1 MRLLPEASQH
11 KIIPR
16 KSSPPRSLE
25 GHRRHLSRLVRS
37 GHKRSPRPDS
47 SRQQTL
53 RSAHRCHRPQRGQG
67 GAAVRHGRAQRD
79 AGVDDLRTRQ
89 RQRRYIRR
97 IAGALLHPEKCERG
111 TARHSCGQRLR
122 IRAADGADESQDGA
136 AGRNAIHDVGRKV
149 LLSQFANRA
158 RDRQPEWTAHRTC
171 ARDGGRASAPQ
182 DCRETGLRHRNASQV
197 KGQTMTTAGIQ
208 LSSFLTNR
216 IQRIEVSATMAV
228 VAEAEKLRTAG
239 ADLVDFGAGEPHF
252 PTPAHIKEAA
262 IAAIHNNFS
271 KYTAVAGTAEL
282 RDAIIKRHAT
292 DFGSD
297 YKREDCI
304 ATVGGKHALFNALQV
319 LVDHGD
325 EVILPV
331 PYWVSFKDI
340 VRYAGGE
347 PVYVATD
354 ERHDFDLT
362 AEMVERAITPRTKVI
377 VLNSPSNPSGAVMK
391 PDHMTSVLRL
401 AHDRGIYVVS
411 DECYVYL
418 NFTGHLFSAGCV
430 HEVKE
435 RLIIIGSLSKTYA
448 MTGWRLGYALG
459 PAPIISAMQKLQSQS
474 TSNPTSIVQ
483 KAAVTAL
490 TSSQDCVREMLAG
503 YISLRDKVVE
513 GLRAIPGL
521 TCASPNGAFYAYPN
535 VSHYFG
541 KSGMNSASDAARK
554 LLHEAHAVV
563 VPGEAFG
570 TQDHVRMSYAVSDK
584 ELDRGLERMR
594 QFFASL

>member
-1 MRLLPEASQH
+1 
-11 KIIPR
+11 
-16 KSSPPRSLE
+16 
-25 GHRRHLSRLVRS
+25 
-37 GHKRSPRPDS
+37 
-47 SRQQTL
+47 
-53 RSAHRCHRPQRGQG
+53 
-67 GAAVRHGRAQRD
+67 
-79 AGVDDLRTRQ
+79 
-89 RQRRYIRR
+89 
-97 IAGALLHPEKCERG
+97 
-111 TARHSCGQRLR
+111 
-122 IRAADGADESQDGA
+122 
-136 AGRNAIHDVGRKV
+136 
-149 LLSQFANRA
+149 
-158 RDRQPEWTAHRTC
+158 
-171 ARDGGRASAPQ
+171 
-182 DCRETGLRHRNASQV
+182 
-197 KGQTMTTAGIQ
+197 MTTAGVQ

-228 VAEAEKLRTAG
+228 VAEAEKLRASG

-252 PTPAHIKEAA
+252 PTPQHIKEAA
-262 IAAIHNNFS
+262 VAAIQNNFS
-271 KYTAVAGTAEL
+271 KYTPVGGTAEL
-282 RDAIIKRHAT
+282 RDAITKRHAA

-297 YKREDCI
+297 YKREECI
-304 ATVGGKHALFNALQV
+304 ASVGGKHALFNAIQV

-347 PVYVATD
+347 PVYIATD
-354 ERHDFDLT
+354 EKHGFDLT

-377 VLNSPSNPSGAVMK
+377 VLNSPSNPSGAVMN
-391 PDHMTSVLRL
+391 PDHMTSVMKL

-418 NFTGHLFSAGCV
+418 NFTGQLFSAGSV

-459 PAPIISAMQKLQSQS
+459 PAPIVSAMHKLQSQS

-490 TSSQDCVREMLAG
+490 TSSQQCVQEMLAG
-503 YISLRDKVVE
+503 YILLRDKVVE

-535 VSHYFG
+535 VSHYFE
-541 KSGMNSASDAARK
+541 SGGLNSSSDVARR
-554 LLHEAHAVV
+554 LLLEAHVVV
-563 VPGEAFG
+563 VPGEGFG
-570 TQDHVRMSYAVSDK
+570 TQDHIRLSYAVSP
-584 ELDRGLERMR
+584 ENLDRGLERMR
-594 QFFASL
+594 KFFADV